1 MILSYCPRSEGIIL
15 SLWVFLMI
23 FHISFLLLI
32 IGHLELIDD
41 FSVFQIFEHE
51 IFIGKGFVGLILSVS
66 LLYFFFRRLVTPNK
80 ELSVPED
87 YFLLM
92 LLFLTVLFG
101 SEMDWARTWY
111 DYGEMSVEDYREY
124 LSSLLYLRPALP
136 ESVLLVRAFIHAC
149 ASRLFRE
156 PVFNVLPFQQDYALL
171 FLAAHEQTEE
181 GLAMDQAMRNDLLKL
196 FRGKLNQAMT
206 FYLETCSRC
215 GVCTE
220 ACHVYASMPKVKYI
234 AAYRAEIVRRIYK
247 KYFKG
252 QGKVCSTLGESKE
265 LTEMALEELY
275 EAAYSCTGCRRCMVF
290 CPFGIDTQMIMS
302 IAKLLLVGAHAEPE
316 ILTLLADTSITK
328 GESLDIFKEGFLQG
342 IKNLESEVVKKW
354 KIEAG
359 EKAIPVDVEG
369 ADLLYVALA
378 GAHSI
383 IPAAA
388 VFNAAGENWTLSF
401 FEAVNFGA
409 FVGDPTKTKL
419 ILDRIMNEAK
429 RLKVKEVCICE
440 CGTAFRVMKQLSGK
454 QPFKVSSITQ
464 VHARYLKEGRIR
476 VSKSETGKPLPI
488 MIPVRWHETAAS
500 SMNPDMS

>member
-1 MILSYCPRSEGIIL
+1 
-15 SLWVFLMI
+15 
-23 FHISFLLLI
+23 
-32 IGHLELIDD
+32 
-41 FSVFQIFEHE
+41 
-51 IFIGKGFVGLILSVS
+51 
-66 LLYFFFRRLVTPNK
+66 
-80 ELSVPED
+80 
-87 YFLLM
+87 
-92 LLFLTVLFG
+92 
-101 SEMDWARTWY
+101 
-111 DYGEMSVEDYREY
+111 
-124 LSSLLYLRPALP
+124 
-136 ESVLLVRAFIHAC
+136 
-149 ASRLFRE
+149 
-156 PVFNVLPFQQDYALL
+156 
-171 FLAAHEQTEE
+171 
-181 GLAMDQAMRNDLLKL
+181 MDQTMRNDLLKL
-196 FRGKLNQAMT
+196 FRSKLNQAMT
-206 FYLETCSRC
+206 LYLETCSRC
-215 GVCTE
+215 GVCTR
-220 ACHVYASMPKVKYI
+220 ACHVYESMPQVKYI

-252 QGKVCSTLGESKE
+252 QGKIWSTLGESKE

-316 ILTLLADTSITK
+316 MLTLLADMSVTK

-359 EKAIPVDVEG
+359 ETAIPIDVEG

-388 VFNAAGENWTLSF
+388 IFNAAGEHWTLSF

-409 FVGDPTKTKL
+409 FVGDPSKTKL
-419 ILDRIMNEAK
+419 ILNRIINEAN

-454 QPFKVSSITQ
+454 QNFKVSSITQ
-464 VHARYLKEGRIR
+464 VHARYLKEGRIKVR
-476 VSKSETGKPLPI
+476 KSETGETITYHDPCQMARNGGI
-488 MIPVRWHETAAS
+488 MDEPRYVLSHLTDNFRDMTDDPRYNWCCGGGGGLVALGEDTLDFRMKSSKVKVDQVKKTGASILTTACENCHTQLSNLNDHYKMGVDVQFLSA
-500 SMNPDMS
+500 MVANALV